1 MSIDEAMII
10 EDIKRRTIQGN
21 MDNISR
27 TVHYEKFYRKH
38 PEIQWAFLAG
48 MVSRNAGYS
57 MTDLKGEWMERSLGR
72 KERSMLFFTYERA
85 NWLIFQD
92 AYPQLL
98 LYKYSKEH
106 RKNLLHLM
114 PHFFVSSFMTKE
126 WGRFLAGGDGRRLCI
141 SQIIN
146 EQNLIQR
153 PVITHPVYRKRVFLS
168 LPFKLQNWLHFSTVL
183 FPKLDGT
190 LFGFS
195 VHGFRQVNKRIELG
209 KKLAALLL
217 ESEHKDG
224 FEQFSRSVQ
233 PTGSRRDYEQF
244 VYPNKPCESQMLRT
258 VFPLIWHHRGKKDDW
273 SRRAKLDVSLH
284 QPLRAN
290 PIELTQWYKQKQRQ
304 MKAGILLKEILL
316 NK

>member
-1 MSIDEAMII
+1 MSIDEQMII
-10 EDIKRRTIQGN
+10 EKITKRTEKGN
-21 MDNISR
+21 KDNISR
-27 TVHYEKFYRKH
+27 TVSYERFYREH

-57 MTDLKGEWMERSLGR
+57 MTDLKGEWMERSLG
-72 KERSMLFFTYERA
+72 KNERSMLFFTYERA
-85 NWLIFQD
+85 NWLIFED
-92 AYPQLL
+92 AFPQLL
-98 LYKYSKEH
+98 LYEYSKRH
-106 RKNLLHLM
+106 GKDLMHLL
-114 PHFFVSSFMTKE
+114 PRFFVSSFMAVE
-126 WGRFLAGGDGRRLCI
+126 WRRFMEQGDRRRLYI

-153 PVITHPVYRKRVFLS
+153 PVISHPVYRKRVFLS

-195 VHGFRQVNKRIELG
+195 VHGFRQLHNRIALG

-217 ESEHKDG
+217 ESEHRCG
-224 FEQFSRSVQ
+224 FEQFSVSVP

-244 VYPNKPCESQMLRT
+244 VYPDKPCESPMLRT
-258 VFPLIWHHRGKKDDW
+258 VYPFIWHHRGEKNDW
-273 SRRAKLDVSLH
+273 SITAKVKHSWYKPLSVESLDM
-284 QPLRAN
+284 
-290 PIELTQWYKQKQRQ
+290 TQWYKQKQRQ
-304 MKAGILLKEILL
+304 LKAGILLKEILL